1 MEDCREHLQHI
12 LWWSDSTTRSEDYR
26 TPQGLS
32 TDFGILSGR
41 PQENEENC
49 LVTPDHLVE
58 NIVFGQTTEFVFAL
72 HNQATWQQIPRLNA
86 HLS

>member
-1 MEDCREHLQHI
+1 MK
-12 LWWSDSTTRSEDYR
+12 
-26 TPQGLS
+26 
-32 TDFGILSGR
+32 
-41 PQENEENC
+41 NNC
-49 LVTPDHLVE
+49 SVTPDHLVE